1 MTLSQNNGCVKF
13 FKRTIRITGQ
23 TKPSSKSPI
32 CMHFKACTPRF
43 CSRDKSDSFSRSFN
57 SNIRKQKSHRQ
68 STQSSN
74 YSPLLITRCRRYEMH
89 RRKIGEI
96 TSGAVSSMYKVNSDY
111 KQFKKQLMKMKLRSF
126 EFKETLKNE
135 QINKS
140 N

>member
-1 MTLSQNNGCVKF
+1 
-13 FKRTIRITGQ
+13 
-23 TKPSSKSPI
+23 
-32 CMHFKACTPRF
+32 
-43 CSRDKSDSFSRSFN
+43 
-57 SNIRKQKSHRQ
+57 
-68 STQSSN
+68 
-74 YSPLLITRCRRYEMH
+74 MH

-140 N
+140 NQVLLKNLLDISKGKRVSIQALLR